1 MVDWKARCIFLLFKC
16 EKLQRR
22 IDLLTSTKST
32 FYMDRHG
39 GGYIAIGVPAA
50 ASMFTRGHTIYLG
63 MPKEKASTA

>member
-1 MVDWKARCIFLLFKC
+1 MNELLAT
-16 EKLQRR
+16 LQAENASLKRR
-22 IDLLTSTKST
+22 LQLALCGSDL